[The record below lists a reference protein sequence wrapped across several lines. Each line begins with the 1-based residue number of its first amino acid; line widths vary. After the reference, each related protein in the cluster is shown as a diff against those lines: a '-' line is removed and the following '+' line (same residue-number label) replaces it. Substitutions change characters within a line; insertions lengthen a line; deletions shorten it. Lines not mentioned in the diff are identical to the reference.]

1 LDIAE
6 MCFVKIAEILTRL
19 GLTVREAFCKYAV

>member
-6 MCFVKIAEILTRL
+6 ICFVKIAEILTRL